1 MKKIKF
7 LSFATMVAL
16 MTLGLSSCE
25 KENFS
30 MDIEIP
36 QASPAV
42 VSISPNVIALI
53 DGIATNVTYDDATT
67 IDCPLPVADEKT
79 GEIPATDVTISVSY
93 EAEVKVEN
101 GETLTTTLTAEEIVK
116 VPALGRGMSCTL
128 TPTIFLSIQTKEDVA
143 KFEKGTENTKIDTKN
158 VIIRNI
164 TQYFYT
170 DVNGEYECKAGT
182 EVERNT
188 INWLQKSYE
197 NDYEINNIINHFDQ
211 PRTETKKVENI
222 VVYAQS
228 QTIIKVNTEV
238 VTTEYTIKKKVALAR
253 AEETEIEIVKFNV
266 IEYRNTTDNHAAGP
280 KTENPENGYDVD
292 INLNGVGHGHGHG
305 TGHGHG
311 NSANAG
317 GGIIWGE

>member
-128 TPTIFLSIQTKEDVA
+128 TPTIFLSIQTKENAATPV
-143 KFEKGTENTKIDTKN
+143 KGTESTKTTSKPVTVKNTTN
-158 VIIRNI
+158 
-164 TQYFYT
+164 YFYT
-170 DVNGEYECKAGT
+170 DVEGNYTYKAGT
-182 EVERNT
+182 EVDRNS
-188 INWLQKSYE
+188 IKWLQESYK
-197 NDYEINNIINHFDQ
+197 NDYEIKNIINSHNQ
-211 PRTETKKVENI
+211 LRTETKKIDKV

-228 QTIIKVNTEV
+228 QTIITATTEE
-238 VTTEYTIKKKVALAR
+238 VTTEYTIKKKVAFAR

>member
-1 MKKIKF
+1 
-7 LSFATMVAL
+7 MVAL

-53 DGIATNVTYDDATT
+53 DGIATNVTYDEDTK
-67 IDCPLPVADEKT
+67 IDCPLPEADKEGKIAET
-79 GEIPATDVTISVSY
+79 TVTIKVRY
-93 EAEVKVEN
+93 TAEVKVEN

-197 NDYEINNIINHFDQ
+197 NDYEINNIINRFDQ